1 MSGAHPT
8 LAERTTL
15 RVGGPAA
22 VWIVADSEDA
32 LVEAVLRCDRDGTP
46 VLLLGGGSNLLVGD
60 EGFPGTVV
68 EVAGR
73 GVEAEP
79 DGDAVRLTAQAGE
92 PWDDLVSQVVAHG
105 WAGLEALSGIPGRVG
120 ATPVQNVGAYG
131 QEVADTIV
139 AVRALDRSSGQVRD
153 LAPAECGFGYRTSVF
168 KREPGRWVVLSVT
181 WALSTVGHGP
191 VRYAD
196 LAQALG
202 VAVGEDAPVA
212 AVRGAVLALRARKGM
227 VVRPDDPD
235 TWSAGS
241 FFTNPVLDEAAAAT
255 LPAECPRYPS
265 PTGVKVSAAWLIE
278 HAGIERGFALP
289 GSRAAISTKHTL
301 ALTNRG
307 GATAEEIV
315 DLARAVRWAVRDRF
329 AIELVPEPVL
339 VGVTL

>member
-22 VWIVADSEDA
+22 DWIVADSEDA

-60 EGFPGTVV
+60 QGFPGTVV
-68 EVAGR
+68 DVAGR
-73 GVEAEP
+73 GIEADE

-105 WAGLEALSGIPGRVG
+105 WVGLEALSGIPGRVG

-139 AVRALDRSSGQVRD
+139 AVRALDRSSGRVRD
-153 LAPAECGFGYRTSVF
+153 LTPAECGFGYRTSVF
-168 KREPGRWVVLSVT
+168 KREPGRWVVLAVT
-181 WALSTVGHGP
+181 WSLATVGHGP
-191 VRYAD
+191 VRYGD

-202 VAVGEDAPVA
+202 VAVGEEAPVA

-241 FFTNPVLDEAAAAT
+241 FFTNPVLAEAAAAA
-255 LPAECPRYPS
+255 LPPACPRYPS
-265 PTGVKVSAAWLIE
+265 ATGVKVSAAWLIE

-289 GSRAAISTKHTL
+289 GSRASISTKHTL

-307 GATAEEIV
+307 GATAAEVV
-315 DLARAVRWAVRDRF
+315 DLAREVQQRVRSAFGIDL
-329 AIELVPEPVL
+329 APEPVL
-339 VGVTL
+339 VGLTL